1 MLKDRVSQFLH
12 WVRTLITEPRHE
24 LTRWERA
31 VRYAYELCLH
41 GWRALQRDDAW
52 QISAALAYRTLFALL
67 PVVIVSSIVFR
78 GQSTAQMES
87 FGANII
93 DAIGMDKVRMPAP
106 TTPGQSPAEVEAE
119 RAAEEA
125 GIDKPASTSPA
136 ASAPAAATS
145 PAAAGETKTI
155 ALSEFLQD
163 TLRQAAKLDLAA
175 LGWVGFLVVVYS
187 AISLMVTIE
196 NSFNKIFGAPE
207 GRYWIRRIPMYWL
220 LLTLGPALIVGAL
233 WIDRRSGAF
242 IDTVTSWGWLLTALK
257 MVWGMLVVWVLM
269 FFVYRLLPNTNVNS
283 KAALAGSFVA
293 AVLLS
298 AGKFGLGAYFNNAVS
313 FSNLY
318 GALGAIPLFMFWVYL
333 MWLAVLFGLEV
344 TATVQM
350 LKGRQIEELTEK
362 KPQNGL
368 VDPVQVVSVME
379 IITERFAQ
387 GLATPT
393 RDIADQT
400 CIAENLVA
408 TMVDR
413 LVRAN
418 ILHRVEGADQG
429 VTLALPPEQV
439 SGEKLLEIGYALV
452 DEGGVG
458 RISPLV
464 DKLREVQKRL
474 AGQTTLAAL
483 VPATVGP
490 QGHVAAH

>member
-1 MLKDRVSQFLH
+1 MLKHRVSQFLH
-12 WVRTLITEPRHE
+12 WLRTLITEPHHE

-31 VRYAYELCLH
+31 VRYSYELCLH

-52 QISAALAYRTLFALL
+52 QMSAALAYRTLFALL

-87 FGANII
+87 FGANVIH
-93 DAIGMDKVRMPAP
+93 AIGLDKVRMPAV
-106 TTPGQSPAEVEAE
+106 TTPGKSPAEVEAE
-119 RAAEEA
+119 RRAEDA
-125 GIDKPASTSPA
+125 GIDHQPATTSPA
-136 ASAPAAATS
+136 PGAPDAHA
-145 PAAAGETKTI
+145 ETKTV
-155 ALSEFLQD
+155 ALSDFIQD
-163 TLRQAAKLDLAA
+163 TLRQAAKMDLAA
-175 LGWVGFLVVVYS
+175 LGWVGFLLVVYS

-207 GRYWIRRIPMYWL
+207 GRHWIRRIPSYWL
-220 LLTLGPALIVGAL
+220 LLTLGPALVVGAL
-233 WIDRRSGAF
+233 WIDRRSSAF
-242 IDTVTSWGWLLTALK
+242 IETVTSWGWMLTALK
-257 MVWGMLVVWVLM
+257 MVWGMMVVWVLM
-269 FFVYRLLPNTNVNS
+269 FFVYRLLPNTNVQS

-298 AGKFGLGAYFNNAVS
+298 AGKVGLGAYFDNAVS

-344 TATVQM
+344 AATVQM

-400 CIAENLVA
+400 CIAENLVV

-429 VTLALPPEQV
+429 VTLALPPEQI
-439 SGEKLLEIGYALV
+439 SGEKLLEIGYDMV

-464 DKLREVQKRL
+464 GKLREVQKRL

-490 QGHVAAH
+490 QGHAAAH